1 MGKFLFDRK
10 TAERRLEERRR
21 EQTFEDLNTSRSG
34 ENNPRSRGETRM
46 RNIRGTDSLSYP
58 DEEMKEEYSD
68 VAQPRNLGRRKP
80 LTSEWG
86 DYIEEEQAIYL
97 EGLTRGENVK
107 PAWRT
112 RKSKSMREFEER
124 NTHLSPQFS
133 GMFNKFMK
141 VD

>member
-1 MGKFLFDRK
+1 MGKFIFTKELAAK
-10 TAERRLEERRR
+10 RLEQRLR
-21 EQTFEDLNTSRSG
+21 EQTFEDLNTSGSG
-34 ENNPRSRGETRM
+34 ENNPRNRGEVRM

-58 DEEMKEEYSD
+58 DEEVKEEYSD
-68 VAQPRNLGRRKP
+68 IHQPKNLGRRKP
-80 LTSEWG
+80 LTSEWD